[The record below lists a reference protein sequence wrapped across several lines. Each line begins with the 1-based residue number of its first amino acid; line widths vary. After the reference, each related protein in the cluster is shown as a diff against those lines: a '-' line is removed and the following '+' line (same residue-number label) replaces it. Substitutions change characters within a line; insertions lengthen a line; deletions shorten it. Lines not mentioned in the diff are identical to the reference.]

1 MLVHCM
7 MCRKPFDITDRDP
20 QFRKIAEKLTKYYI
34 CSSCNSQTR
43 KEAIASSEIDPN
55 SLDPK
60 GYDKLVK

>member
-7 MCRKPFDITDRDP
+7 MCRKKFDITDRDP

-43 KEAIASSEIDPN
+43 KEAISSSEIDPD